1 MRGIGGRGGVRFHY
15 WGGGI
20 LISPI
25 TREGLVKRGCSK
37 KERGCNFI
45 IFLSV
50 CGACVLYPFTQ
61 FLLVFF
67 AFHRKDLV
75 LSDLISRYVALI

>member
-1 MRGIGGRGGVRFHY
+1 MGGKGGRGGVRSHY
-15 WGGGI
+15 WGGGV
-20 LISPI
+20 LISLI
-25 TREGLVKRGCSK
+25 TREGLVKQGCSK

-61 FLLVFF
+61 FLSVFF

-75 LSDLISRYVALI
+75 LSNLISKYVALI